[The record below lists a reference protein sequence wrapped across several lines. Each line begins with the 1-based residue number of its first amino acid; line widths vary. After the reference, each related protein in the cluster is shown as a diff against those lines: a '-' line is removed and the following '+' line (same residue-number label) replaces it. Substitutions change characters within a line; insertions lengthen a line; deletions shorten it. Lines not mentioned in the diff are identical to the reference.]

1 MDQVTMQALSQW
13 LADVVNQHG
22 SLTTQEAI
30 TRLREKGATELSAL
44 LVLAQ
49 ALERGLVRRDPR
61 ALERI
66 RPAHDDPA
74 PSATR
79 RARDPRPCVMI
90 VEDDAD
96 VRDSISDALEA
107 EGYRV
112 YAAADG
118 AEALRM
124 LAQVPT
130 PSLILLDLM
139 MPVMDGWELLGR
151 LKQDARLAEV
161 PVAIV
166 SASNENR
173 PREMRFIRKPIN
185 LVTLIETVEEL
196 RSLPH
201 RRSA

>member
-1 MDQVTMQALSQW
+1 MDHGSLEALAGW
-13 LADVVNQHG
+13 LAETVNRRG

-30 TRLREKGATELSAL
+30 TLMRGQGATELSAL
-44 LVLAQ
+44 LALAQ
-49 ALERGLVRRDPR
+49 ALESGRVRRDPR

-66 RPAHDDPA
+66 RAAQDEPA
-74 PSATR
+74 PSASRPTQEV
-79 RARDPRPCVMI
+79 RPCVMV
-90 VEDDAD
+90 VEDDAA
-96 VRDSISDALEA
+96 VRDSVSEALET

-118 AEALRM
+118 AEALRV
-124 LAQVPT
+124 LGQVPT

-139 MPVMDGWELLGR
+139 MPVMDGWELLRR
-151 LKQDARLAEV
+151 LKQDQRLSAV

-166 SASNENR
+166 SGTNDNR
-173 PREMRFIRKPIN
+173 PREMKFIRKPIN

-196 RSLPH
+196 RASPQ

>member
-1 MDQVTMQALSQW
+1 MDQVKMQTLSQW
-13 LADVVNQHG
+13 LADVVNRHG

-30 TRLREKGATELSAL
+30 ARLREKGATELSAL
-44 LVLAQ
+44 LILAQ

-66 RPAHDDPA
+66 RPAHDEPA
-74 PSATR
+74 ASTSR
-79 RARDPRPCVMI
+79 RARDLRPTVMV
-90 VEDDAD
+90 VEDDPD

-151 LKQDARLAEV
+151 LKQDAKLAEV

-166 SASNENR
+166 SAAHENR

-201 RRSA
+201 RQSA